1 METIYAPSK
10 VENLTRKRGDKQ
22 LRPKKN
28 RDPKLSRIEQE
39 VLKDI
44 EKAFGIKVYSN
55 RQELEKVLK
64 TKDK

>member
-1 METIYAPSK
+1 M
-10 VENLTRKRGDKQ
+10 
-22 LRPKKN
+22 RPKKN